1 MQDEITVTLIEDDFV
16 EAYRPAPRP
25 RRLARLLLLLAAA
38 LALLIVVL
46 LVRYPDA
53 RQALLDSP
61 LTTGLM
67 GAVIL
72 SAALVAALLIA
83 APALR
88 RKAARNTLATHPGM
102 ADPVHYSFDAEHF
115 EVRTTYTSARYPW
128 SAMWDWREAESVI
141 IVLPSPRNFYVV
153 PKRGVD
159 DGVLDRLRGYLG
171 RTVKHAGGS

>member
-1 MQDEITVTLIEDDFV
+1 MPDEIIVTLTEGDFV
-16 EAYRPAPRP
+16 EGYRPAPRP
-25 RRLARLLLLLAAA
+25 RRLARLMLLLAAA
-38 LALLIVVL
+38 LALLIVTL

-61 LTTGLM
+61 LTTGLV

-72 SAALVAALLIA
+72 CAVLVAALLIA

-88 RKAARNTLATHPGM
+88 RKAARSTLATHPGM
-102 ADPVHYSFDAEHF
+102 TDPVHYAFDAQHF

-128 SAMWDWREAESVI
+128 PAMWDWRESNDVI

-159 DGVLDRLRGYLG
+159 DAVLDRLRGYLG
-171 RTVKHAGGS
+171 RTAKRAGGS

>member
-1 MQDEITVTLIEDDFV
+1 MQDEITVTLSEGDFV

-25 RRLARLLLLLAAA
+25 RRLARLLLLLAAM

-46 LVRYPDA
+46 LVRYQDA

-72 SAALVAALLIA
+72 CAVLVAALLIA
-83 APALR
+83 APTLR
-88 RKAARNTLATHPGM
+88 RKAARNTLATHPGLT
-102 ADPVHYSFDAEHF
+102 DPVHYAFDAEHF

-128 SAMWDWREAESVI
+128 PAMWDWREGKDVI

-153 PKRGVD
+153 PKRGIENA
-159 DGVLDRLRGYLG
+159 VLDRLRGYLG
-171 RTVKHAGGS
+171 QTVKRSGGS